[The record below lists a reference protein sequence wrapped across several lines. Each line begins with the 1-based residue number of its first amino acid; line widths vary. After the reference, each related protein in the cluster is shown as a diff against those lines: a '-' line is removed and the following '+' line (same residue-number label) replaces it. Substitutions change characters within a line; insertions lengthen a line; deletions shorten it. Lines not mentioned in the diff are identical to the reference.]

1 MVSSAL
7 YPKLDP
13 ANRAAFSGPVVTG
26 LLREKLGYNGVV
38 ISDDLGGALAVAT
51 IPSADRATRFVAAG
65 GDIVLTGLPLTVPT
79 MAGALRDRAQA
90 DPAFAAQVDAAAT
103 RVLEL
108 KAKRGLAAC

>member
-13 ANRAAFSGPVVTG
+13 ANRAAFSRPVVTACSARG
-26 LLREKLGYNGVV
+26 LGYYGVV
-38 ISDDLGGALAVAT
+38 ISDDLGGALAVAS

-79 MAGALRDRAQA
+79 MAGALRDRATA
-90 DPAFAAQVDAAAT
+90 EPAFAAQVDAAAT

-108 KAKRGLAAC
+108 KVKRGLAAC

>member
-1 MVSSAL
+1 MREITVVE
-7 YPKLDP
+7 DP
-13 ANRAAFSGPVVTG
+13 
-26 LLREKLGYNGVV
+26 
-38 ISDDLGGALAVAT
+38 GAAVAERLT
-51 IPSADRATRFVAAG
+51 EVAAAG

>member
-1 MVSSAL
+1 M
-7 YPKLDP
+7 
-13 ANRAAFSGPVVTG
+13 VTG
-26 LLREKLGYNGVV
+26 LLRERLGYDGVV

-51 IPSADRATRFVAAG
+51 IPSADRATRYVAAG